1 MNSMLFMLAGYDT
14 TATSLEWIV
23 YELVLH
29 PEVQDKVFEEIESE
43 IGKVLERFINM
54 IDIHIYEGWPSILWT
69 VLAV

>member
-29 PEVQDKVFEEIESE
+29 PEVQDRLFEEIDSE
-43 IGKVLERFINM
+43 IGKVLERFINKNH
-54 IDIHIYEGWPSILWT
+54 IHM
-69 VLAV
+69 